1 MIVDNMIRILISII
15 GVMLISLNISAQK
28 LPTDV
33 KDKKWNSTLS
43 SLVNNYNQKNC
54 PKDVVNELR
63 TAYIRG
69 NGMKEFNLPFSKYKC
84 VPLHNGG
91 NIKLSPKLDGV
102 DNRCI
107 TMKSTDGQSMLFL
120 DFLRMSNPVQAKN
133 ISHQLIKD
141 NLSADITSNA
151 DDIPSYEAHQKNRK
165 YGREDGYLMKYATV
179 HKNDSLT
186 QKSNADAIYVCSFPA
201 RNKIGYITY
210 SVNNSSYN
218 TMKEYPYAYK
228 IVMEKQNH
236 SPIYMYLFLTRR
248 GNTHLNDYLMNIS
261 NSMRF

>member
-91 NIKLSPKLDGV
+91 KDVKP
-102 DNRCI
+102 
-107 TMKSTDGQSMLFL
+107 STG
-120 DFLRMSNPVQAKN
+120 KK
-133 ISHQLIKD
+133 H
-141 NLSADITSNA
+141 
-151 DDIPSYEAHQKNRK
+151 IPSI
-165 YGREDGYLMKYATV
+165 D
-179 HKNDSLT
+179 
-186 QKSNADAIYVCSFPA
+186 
-201 RNKIGYITY
+201 
-210 SVNNSSYN
+210 
-218 TMKEYPYAYK
+218 
-228 IVMEKQNH
+228 
-236 SPIYMYLFLTRR
+236 
-248 GNTHLNDYLMNIS
+248 
-261 NSMRF
+261 